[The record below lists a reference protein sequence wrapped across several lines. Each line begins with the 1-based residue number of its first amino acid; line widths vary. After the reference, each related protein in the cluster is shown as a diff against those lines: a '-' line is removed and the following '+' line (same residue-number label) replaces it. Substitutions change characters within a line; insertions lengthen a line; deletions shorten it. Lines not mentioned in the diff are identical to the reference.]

1 MGEFGLGFLYVRKE
15 VQQKLK
21 RRNYGYYGMSA
32 FQSHIYPYDPPGD
45 TVVDYAFQDNATG
58 HFALGTHAH
67 TPLAILD
74 HSLDYLLRTGVERIQ
89 AHSQTMIGRLKQELP
104 ERGFALMTPLE
115 CGAPMVACA
124 LEDARGRIGQKLR
137 AANLRITV
145 SRNSFRVSASV
156 FNDMDDIDRLLA
168 VLGNA

>member
-1 MGEFGLGFLYVRKE
+1 
-15 VQQKLK
+15 
-21 RRNYGYYGMSA
+21 
-32 FQSHIYPYDPPGD
+32 
-45 TVVDYAFQDNATG
+45 
-58 HFALGTHAH
+58 
-67 TPLAILD
+67 
-74 HSLDYLLRTGVERIQ
+74 
-89 AHSQTMIGRLKQELP
+89 
-104 ERGFALMTPLE
+104 
-115 CGAPMVACA
+115 MVACA